1 VPDGAIKLAV
11 VFGLVLALA
20 VREWW
25 SVRPGRRDTNRDEPP
40 D

>member
-1 VPDGAIKLAV
+1 MEAGEVKLAI

-25 SVRPGRRDTNRDEPP
+25 SVRPGRHDDEAEGPP